1 MLSNYEK
8 ELSTHYAQVRK
19 RLRGEAPKP
28 IMAIPPRPAP
38 EPEPE
43 VLTDEAPIIPVSPMV
58 RTLIFS
64 KGGFVIAEGA
74 THPIEALPQPPRRSF
89 NDVLKDVSRETAT
102 PTRTILGKR
111 KHQWVVEIRR
121 MFFWRVAQ
129 ECPHLSIADIAR
141 RSGVDHTTVL
151 HALKRHAEING
162 LPYPPHRVK

>member
-43 VLTDEAPIIPVSPMV
+43 VLTKETPIIPVIPIV

-64 KGGFVIAEGA
+64 KEGFVTAESA
-74 THPIEALPQPPRRSF
+74 ASRAQPVPKRSF
-89 NDVLKDVSRETAT
+89 NDVLKDVSRETDT
-102 PTRTILGKR
+102 PMRTILGKR
-111 KHQWVVEIRR
+111 KHQWIVEIRR
-121 MFFWRVAQ
+121 LFLWRVSE
-129 ECPHLSIADIAR
+129 ECPHLSIADISR
-141 RSGVDHTTVL
+141 RAGLDHTTVL